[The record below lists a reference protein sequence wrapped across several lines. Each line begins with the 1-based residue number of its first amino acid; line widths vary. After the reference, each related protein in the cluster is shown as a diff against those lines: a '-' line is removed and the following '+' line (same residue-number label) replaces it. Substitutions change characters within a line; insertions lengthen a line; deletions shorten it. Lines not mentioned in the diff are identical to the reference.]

1 MSACVH
7 VSFCMFVNVLVNVCT
22 HVCSYSQLHFLRL
35 RRLTVLTDSEAG
47 NKEGKS
53 EDLRERDRERR
64 GAISVDGGEEKKLFT
79 FCKKGKSLPRQFL
92 SQI

>member
-1 MSACVH
+1 
-7 VSFCMFVNVLVNVCT
+7 MFVNVLVNVCT
-22 HVCSYSQLHFLRL
+22 HVCVLSLHFLRL
-35 RRLTVLTDSEAG
+35 RRLTVLTDSEVG